1 MICILLRIN
10 YKKLKRIAPMTALE
24 GRNST
29 DAQHEVIEREEFLCL
44 LLIAGKAMEHARPA
58 GLSDTV

>member
-1 MICILLRIN
+1 
-10 YKKLKRIAPMTALE
+10 MTALE

-44 LLIAGKAMEHARPA
+44 LLIAGKAMEHAARQVFLI
-58 GLSDTV
+58 LSEQMHHLAC